1 MIDFTIENKDHN
13 KIYLNLIK
21 FLFIFKLLI
30 SYIER
35 LKYVN
40 EFEETN
46 KINLFTLN
54 LFFKF

>member
-30 SYIER
+30 SYIEI

-54 LFFKF
+54 LFF